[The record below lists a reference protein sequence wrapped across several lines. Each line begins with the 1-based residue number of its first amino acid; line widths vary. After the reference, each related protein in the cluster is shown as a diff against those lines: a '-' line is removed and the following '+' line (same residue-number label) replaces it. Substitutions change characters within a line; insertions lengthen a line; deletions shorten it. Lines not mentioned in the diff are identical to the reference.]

1 MTTSFKSLRVAAAL
15 GLGCAALPAYA
26 ANYSI
31 DDGVLTG
38 SLGIGSGTPGL
49 LLNAFQTGAAGDSI
63 AALEIAFSA
72 SSPLSEAFEIILFSD
87 PNGDGSPRDGVE
99 LGRASVTTPAVVTPG
114 AFVTYNFTS
123 PIPVAASQWFFA
135 GHVEPSVNL
144 SVGVDAA
151 GGAFSYA
158 TWSGTNPVTTTN
170 FGTFASFGA
179 TFARDYMVRAV
190 GVPEPSG
197 MLLLGLCALTGLT
210 RRARR

>member
-1 MTTSFKSLRVAAAL
+1 MTTSFKSLRLAATL
-15 GLGCAALPAYA
+15 GLGCALPAYA

-31 DDGVLTG
+31 DDGVMT
-38 SLGIGSGTPGL
+38 SDASIGAGTPGL

-63 AALEIAFSA
+63 AAVEIAFSA
-72 SSPLSEAFEIILFSD
+72 FSPTSQAFEIILFSD

-99 LGRASVTTPAVVTPG
+99 LGRASATTPAVVTPG

-135 GHVEPSVNL
+135 GHVEPSVSL
-144 SVGVDAA
+144 SVGIDAA
-151 GGAFSYA
+151 GGLFSYA
-158 TWSGTNPVTTTN
+158 TWSGTDPVTTVN
-170 FGTFASFGA
+170 FGTFASFGV
-179 TFARDYMVRAV
+179 ARDYMVRAV

-197 MLLLGLCALTGLT
+197 VLLLGLCALTGLT